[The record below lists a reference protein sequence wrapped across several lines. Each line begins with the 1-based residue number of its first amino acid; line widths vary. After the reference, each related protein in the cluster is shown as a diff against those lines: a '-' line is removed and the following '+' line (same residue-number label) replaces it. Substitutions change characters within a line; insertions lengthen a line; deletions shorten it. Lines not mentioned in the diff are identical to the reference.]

1 MPGAPGTVYSKS
13 IHVGGMAQ
21 QAGMEALPTSK
32 TGTISDLHPSAMDI
46 HARPEAKCQRRSF
59 FENQELV
66 RPRLWFGGVLCGME
80 LAQARLEF

>member
-1 MPGAPGTVYSKS
+1 
-13 IHVGGMAQ
+13 
-21 QAGMEALPTSK
+21 MEALPTSK

-46 HARPEAKCQRRSF
+46 HSRPEAKCQRRSF